1 MFIFRIWTGFIPFF
15 IYNVY
20 TQAISKC
27 AFHNDRYASIQGTS
41 MSVLNSQLLQ
51 SLNSL
56 LTPEKV
62 KDYCPN
68 GLQIEGKKKVAKL
81 VTGVTASQALIDHA
95 VSINA
100 DAILVHHGYF
110 WKGESPCLTGMK
122 KKRIKTLLQH
132 DINLYAY
139 HLPLDIHPTLGN
151 NAQLAKLLGIVD
163 ISPLEEN
170 NSQSVVM
177 QGRFEGGIS
186 PTELTA
192 LLSTKLAKSPLH
204 ETANK
209 NTIKTVAWC
218 TGGGQGYIE
227 LAADKGL
234 DAYIT
239 GEVSEQTIHTA
250 REMNIHFYGAGHH
263 ATERY
268 GVKALGEYI
277 QQILAIETVFVDIDN
292 PA

>member
-1 MFIFRIWTGFIPFF
+1 
-15 IYNVY
+15 
-20 TQAISKC
+20 
-27 AFHNDRYASIQGTS
+27 
-41 MSVLNSQLLQ
+41 MSVSNSQLLQ

-68 GLQIEGKKKVAKL
+68 GLQVEGKKRVTKL

-110 WKGESPCLTGMK
+110 WKDESPCITGMK
-122 KKRIKTLLQH
+122 RKRISTLLHH

-139 HLPLDIHPTLGN
+139 HLPLDIHPSLGN

-163 ISPLEEN
+163 ISPLQQN
-170 NSQSVVM
+170 NPQSVVM
-177 QGRFEGGIS
+177 QGKFAGGIS
-186 PTELTA
+186 PTELHK
-192 LLSTKLAKSPLH
+192 LLKTTLAKTPLH
-204 ETANK
+204 EPATK
-209 NTIKTVAWC
+209 KRIETVAWC

-227 LAADKGL
+227 LAAEKGI

-250 REMNIHFYGAGHH
+250 REMNIHFYAAGHH

-277 QQILAIETVFVDIDN
+277 QQKWEIETVFVDIDN

>member
-1 MFIFRIWTGFIPFF
+1 
-15 IYNVY
+15 
-20 TQAISKC
+20 
-27 AFHNDRYASIQGTS
+27 
-41 MSVLNSQLLQ
+41 MSVSNYQLLQ
-51 SLNSL
+51 TLNTI

-68 GLQIEGKKKVAKL
+68 GLQVEGKKKVTKI

-95 VSINA
+95 VSISA

-110 WKGESPCLTGMK
+110 WKGESPCITGMK
-122 KKRIKTLLQH
+122 RKRIQTLLQH

-151 NAQLAKLLGIVD
+151 NAQLAKLLGITD

-170 NSQSVVM
+170 NPQSVVM
-177 QGRFEGGIS
+177 QGRFERGIS
-186 PTELTA
+186 ATELTQ
-192 LLSTKLAKSPLH
+192 LLTTKLSKSPLH
-204 ETANK
+204 EAAASSN
-209 NTIKTVAWC
+209 IETVAWC

-227 LAADKGL
+227 LAAEKGI

-250 REMNIHFYGAGHH
+250 REMNIHFYAAGHH

-277 QQILAIETVFVDIDN
+277 QDALEIETVFVDIDN

>member
-1 MFIFRIWTGFIPFF
+1 
-15 IYNVY
+15 
-20 TQAISKC
+20 
-27 AFHNDRYASIQGTS
+27 
-41 MSVLNSQLLQ
+41 MSVSNGQLLQ
-51 SLNSL
+51 SLNSI
-56 LTPEKV
+56 LTPEMV

-68 GLQIEGKKKVAKL
+68 GLQVQGKQKVTKL

-110 WKGESPCLTGMK
+110 WKGESPCITGMK
-122 KKRIKTLLQH
+122 RKRIHSLLQH

-163 ISPLEEN
+163 ISPMDEN
-170 NSQSVVM
+170 NPQCVVM
-177 QGRFEGGIS
+177 QGRIEGGIS
-186 PTELTA
+186 PTELTE
-192 LLSTKLAKSPLH
+192 LLNTKLAKPPLH
-204 ETANK
+204 EPAIKNK
-209 NTIKTVAWC
+209 IETVAWC

-227 LAADKGL
+227 LAAEKGI

-250 REMNIHFYGAGHH
+250 REMNIHFYAAGHH

-277 QQILAIETVFVDIDN
+277 QQTLSIEVVFVDINN